1 MSPPDLL
8 DRAYEYLRAADEATA
23 LGDLAVFLLH
33 SDDSPMARHVVGS
46 LLARDPRFRV
56 EGGRVTL
63 APKEDGLASVSLSDL
78 TFAVVDF
85 ETNGLPPGDRAI
97 EIGLSCWR
105 GGREVASFESLLDPG
120 TGIAPFVTRLTGIR
134 EADLRGRPAFEEIL
148 PDVTPLLDGAV
159 LVAHNLPFDRRV
171 LLSELAR
178 AGIKGHLDTPG
189 VCTLRLARRLLPKD
203 DRKNLDTL
211 AERFGLTFVARHR
224 ALGDAQVTGGLLHR
238 LLDMAAEAAP
248 IETLDHLLQFM
259 EPPARKGV
267 REAQGKPGTSGAA
280 L

>member
-8 DRAYEYLRAADEATA
+8 DRAYEHLRATDEAAA

-33 SDDSPMARHVVGS
+33 ADDSPLARHVVGS

-56 EGGRVTL
+56 EGGRATL
-63 APKEDGLASVSLSDL
+63 APKEDGLASASLSGL

-85 ETNGLPPGDRAI
+85 ETNGLSPGDRAI

-120 TGIAPFVTRLTGIR
+120 TGISPFVTRLTGIR
-134 EADLRGRPAFEEIL
+134 EADLVGRPTFEEIL
-148 PDVTPLLDGAV
+148 PDVALLLDGAV
-159 LVAHNLPFDRRV
+159 LVAHNLSFDRRV
-171 LLSELAR
+171 LLSELDR
-178 AGIKGHLDTPG
+178 AGVKEHRETPG

-203 DRKNLDTL
+203 DRKNLDAL
-211 AERFGLTFVARHR
+211 AERFGLTFAARHR

-238 LLDMAAEAAP
+238 LLDLAAEAAP
-248 IETLDHLLQFM
+248 MDTLEHLLQFM
-259 EPPARKGV
+259 EPPAPKGV
-267 REAQGKPGTSGAA
+267 REAQGKLGASGAP

>member
-8 DRAYEYLRAADEATA
+8 DRACERLRAAGEAPTI
-23 LGDLAVFLLH
+23 GDLAAFLLH
-33 SDDSPMARHVVGS
+33 AQDSPVARRVLGS
-46 LLARDPRFRV
+46 LLERDPRFRV
-56 EGGRVTL
+56 EGGRVIL
-63 APKEDGLASVSLSDL
+63 APKEDGLAGVSLSDL

-105 GGREVASFESLLDPG
+105 GGQEVASFESLVDPG

-134 EADLRGRPAFEEIL
+134 EEDLRGRPAFHEVL
-148 PDVTPLLDGAV
+148 PEVSLLLDGAV

-171 LLSELAR
+171 LLSELDR
-178 AGIKGHLDTPG
+178 AGIKEYRDTPG
-189 VCTLRLARRLLPKD
+189 VCTLRLARRLLPKE
-203 DRKNLDTL
+203 DRKNLDAL

-248 IETLDHLLQFM
+248 METLDHLLQFM
-259 EPPARKGV
+259 ESPARTRV
-267 REAQGKPGTSGAA
+267 REAQGMPSTPGAP